1 MLQLRESEEPLVY
14 FILNLVVQV
23 FYVTVQLP
31 NEPQIFEGTDS
42 WKTFTSSVKQIRHLS
57 RFHVFCSAL

>member
-42 WKTFTSSVKQIRHLS
+42 WKTFTSSVTLQTMNK
-57 RFHVFCSAL
+57 